1 MRGSCQGDNLGRII
15 TAYHRLSPPFIAYH
29 RLQPLVTAHHPMKTP
44 HLLIIRFSAM
54 GDVAMTVPIV
64 YSLARQYPDVR
75 ISVLSRPFA
84 QPFFQD
90 LAPNVCF
97 MAADLKGE
105 YKGLAG
111 LNRLYRRLIAKQPTA
126 VADLHNV
133 LRTRYLR
140 LRFLLGGY
148 PVAHINKHKKGKRQL
163 CRKENKVFA
172 QQPTSFHNYADV
184 LGQLGYP
191 VKPDFKSIFPQEGGD
206 LRNLPNIIGV
216 KQPDECWIG
225 IAPFAAHAGKMYPQE
240 KMGKVISLLTKQH
253 PSWRIFLFG
262 GGRQEIEVLNGWA
275 AEFPQCLCVANALK
289 GLEQELIL
297 MSHLDTMLS
306 MDSANMHLASLTG
319 TRVVSVWG
327 ATHPYCGFMGWN
339 QKAEDAVQIT
349 TLPCRP
355 CSVFGNRPCHRGD
368 FACMN
373 NILPEE
379 IVQSIEAGLLSG
391 QKTMV
396 L

>member
-1 MRGSCQGDNLGRII
+1 
-15 TAYHRLSPPFIAYH
+15 
-29 RLQPLVTAHHPMKTP
+29 
-44 HLLIIRFSAM
+44 M

-172 QQPTSFHNYADV
+172 QHPTSFHNYADV

-191 VKPDFKSIFPQEGGD
+191 VKPDFKSIFPQKGGD

-225 IAPFAAHAGKMYPQE
+225 IAPFAAHAKTA
-240 KMGKVISLLTKQH
+240 S
-253 PSWRIFLFG
+253 FL
-262 GGRQEIEVLNGWA
+262 A
-275 AEFPQCLCVANALK
+275 
-289 GLEQELIL
+289 
-297 MSHLDTMLS
+297 HLPLRRWQ
-306 MDSANMHLASLTG
+306 TG
-319 TRVVSVWG
+319 
-327 ATHPYCGFMGWN
+327 N
-339 QKAEDAVQIT
+339 
-349 TLPCRP
+349 
-355 CSVFGNRPCHRGD
+355 
-368 FACMN
+368 
-373 NILPEE
+373 
-379 IVQSIEAGLLSG
+379 
-391 QKTMV
+391 
-396 L
+396 